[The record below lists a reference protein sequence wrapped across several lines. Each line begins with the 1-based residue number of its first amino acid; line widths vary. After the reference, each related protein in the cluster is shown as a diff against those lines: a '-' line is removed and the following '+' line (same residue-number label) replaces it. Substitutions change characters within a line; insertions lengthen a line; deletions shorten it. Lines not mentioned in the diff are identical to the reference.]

1 MLINLS
7 NHPNN
12 KWSEKQLSTALKKYK
27 SIVDFPFPNISPK
40 ATAFQIKA
48 KAEIYLIKIFKLIK
62 TSPDKHNAVHL
73 MGEFTF
79 VFHLAT
85 MLKSLSADRQEKKI
99 PVVVSTT
106 NRIVEEKDG
115 KKIVTF
121 NFIRFREY

>member
-7 NHPNN
+7 NHPKEN
-12 KWSEKQLSTALKKYK
+12 WSEKQLSTALRNYK
-27 SIVDFPFPNISPK
+27 SVIDLPFPHISPN
-40 ATAFQIKA
+40 ATSNQVKS
-48 KAEIYLIKIFKLIK
+48 KAEKYLEKILQLLKSSNEK
-62 TSPDKHNAVHL
+62 NNAVHL

-85 MLKSLSADRQEKKI
+85 MLKRNKI
-99 PVVVSTT
+99 PVIVSTT

-121 NFIRFREY
+121 NFVRFRDY

>member
-7 NHPNN
+7 NHPKEN
-12 KWSEKQLSTALKKYK
+12 WSEKQLSSALRKYK
-27 SIVDFPFPNISPK
+27 SIVDLPFPHISPN
-40 ATAFQIKA
+40 ATSNQVKS
-48 KAEIYLIKIFKLIK
+48 KAEKYLEKILLLLK
-62 TSPDKHNAVHL
+62 SSNDKNNAVHL

-85 MLKSLSADRQEKKI
+85 MLKRKKI

-115 KKIVTF
+115 KKIVSF
-121 NFIRFREY
+121 DFVKFREY